1 MVNMLFNKVFS
12 ENKSVF
18 YFYLNKVNELSCQ
31 PKIFGQPI
39 FAKSNL
45 SLVVGRRKQSGEVR
59 KKGYTWKLVTRIW
72 TKIQIETAKQLLK

>member
-12 ENKSVF
+12 ENESVF
-18 YFYLNKVNELSCQ
+18 YFYLNKVNELSCK

-45 SLVVGRRKQSGEVR
+45 SLVVGRRKQKWGS
-59 KKGYTWKLVTRIW
+59 KKKRLYL
-72 TKIQIETAKQLLK
+72 ETGH